1 MSAPLPEIHQA
12 LEKLRD
18 RLPAGANCVAVLCD
32 RGERY
37 LDTIYDD
44 GWVREHCTGIDRLGL
59 EQEEKISCKKMA
71 S

>member
-1 MSAPLPEIHQA
+1 VGVISA

-18 RLPAGANCVAVLCD
+18 RLPAGATCVAVLCD

-44 GWVREHCTGIDRLGL
+44 GWVWEHCGDVDHLGL
-59 EQEEKISCKKMA
+59 GEQKEVSCTKLA